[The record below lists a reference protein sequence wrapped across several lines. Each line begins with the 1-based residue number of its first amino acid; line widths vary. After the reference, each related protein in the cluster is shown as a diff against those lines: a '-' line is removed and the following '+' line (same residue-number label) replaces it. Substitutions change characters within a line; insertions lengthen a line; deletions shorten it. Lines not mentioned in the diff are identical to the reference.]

1 VEDWNDGTVWD
12 LRSQI
17 EYRQGKQE
25 INYGF

>member
-1 VEDWNDGTVWD
+1 VEDWNDGITWD

-25 INYGF
+25 LDYGF